1 MQKDNEK
8 LIKSTNVLPT
18 DDQKLLKER
27 FISEYARKKGWDK
40 TNLSP
45 DQLKSLNHL
54 YNSEHLKCAKCPWGV
69 TSPNPKPFPASLCF
83 CAYFCK

>member
-1 MQKDNEK
+1 MQKDTEK
-8 LIKSTNVLPT
+8 LIKSTNVLPA

-45 DQLKSLNHL
+45 DQMMEIVQQKGF
-54 YNSEHLKCAKCPWGV
+54 K
-69 TSPNPKPFPASLCF
+69 NPLLING
-83 CAYFCK
+83 

>member
-8 LIKSTNVLPT
+8 LITSKNVLPA

-45 DQLKSLNHL
+45 DQLMEIVQQK
-54 YNSEHLKCAKCPWGV
+54 GFR
-69 TSPNPKPFPASLCF
+69 NPGLING
-83 CAYFCK
+83 

>member
-45 DQLKSLNHL
+45 DQLMEIVQQKGF
-54 YNSEHLKCAKCPWGV
+54 K
-69 TSPNPKPFPASLCF
+69 NPGLING
-83 CAYFCK
+83 

>member
-8 LIKSTNVLPT
+8 LIKSTNVLPV

-45 DQLKSLNHL
+45 DQLMEIVQQKGF
-54 YNSEHLKCAKCPWGV
+54 K
-69 TSPNPKPFPASLCF
+69 NPGLING
-83 CAYFCK
+83 

>member
-1 MQKDNEK
+1 MQKDTEK
-8 LIKSTNVLPT
+8 LIKSTNVLPA

-45 DQLKSLNHL
+45 DQLMEIIQQKGF
-54 YNSEHLKCAKCPWGV
+54 K
-69 TSPNPKPFPASLCF
+69 NPGLING
-83 CAYFCK
+83 

>member
-8 LIKSTNVLPT
+8 LITSKNVLPV

-45 DQLKSLNHL
+45 DQMMEIVQQKGF
-54 YNSEHLKCAKCPWGV
+54 K
-69 TSPNPKPFPASLCF
+69 NPLLING
-83 CAYFCK
+83 